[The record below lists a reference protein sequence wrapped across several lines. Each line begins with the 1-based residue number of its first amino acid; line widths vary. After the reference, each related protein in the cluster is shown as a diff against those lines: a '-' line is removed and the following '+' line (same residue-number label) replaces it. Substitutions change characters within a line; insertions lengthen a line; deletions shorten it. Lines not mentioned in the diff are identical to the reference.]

1 MAPAP
6 TTAATTVTAAAAKQQ
21 RITGAQMEL
30 DQQEAVLRMITAREA
45 AMGAKPS
52 ATLLENKREAEK
64 KVAELRKNLEA
75 ARSATPPPA
84 AP

>member
-1 MAPAP
+1 
-6 TTAATTVTAAAAKQQ
+6 
-21 RITGAQMEL
+21 MEL
-30 DQQEAVLRMITAREA
+30 DHQETIVKMIAAREA
-45 AMGAKPS
+45 AMGAKAS

-64 KVAELRKNLEA
+64 KLAELRKNLEA